1 MINGSEDIKR
11 AAETFLGIK
20 DGGACFPSLA
30 PSLSASH
37 PSPPTRHYPPARFA
51 RRPLAAE
58 TTPDGLFTLKEVECL
73 GACANAPMVQI
84 NDDFYVRH
92 GRAGQGARPVPGRCA
107 IRCFPST
114 DRRSDRPPLFPF
126 SHPPA
131 AAQECLTPETMV
143 TVLEACKAGKPIA
156 MNKWGS
162 KPMNGQLSCE
172 GPKGKTTLKGTPSGP
187 ACRELPAKKVDPASV
202 KAHMMY

>member
-11 AAETFLGIK
+11 AAESFLGIK
-20 DGGACFPSLA
+20 DG
-30 PSLSASH
+30 
-37 PSPPTRHYPPARFA
+37 
-51 RRPLAAE
+51 E
-58 TTPDGLFTLKEVECL
+58 TTADGLFTLKEVECL

-84 NDDFYVRH
+84 NDDFY
-92 GRAGQGARPVPGRCA
+92 
-107 IRCFPST
+107 
-114 DRRSDRPPLFPF
+114 
-126 SHPPA
+126 
-131 AAQECLTPETMV
+131 ECLTPETMV
-143 TVLEACKAGKPIA
+143 QVLAACKAGKPIP

-172 GPKGKTTLKGTPSGP
+172 GPLGKTTLKEPPPGP